1 MQVNKFG
8 YKSVNTA
15 CDDTEIPDTIGSE
28 ETPPVVTADKK
39 LLSTEEVNRIVQ
51 DRLAKAE
58 AKIKEAEAKKY
69 NDLVQKYEEVR
80 KTTATTDEERTN
92 LTEEIKKLKNANMS
106 VEEQR
111 KQEIAELQKSL
122 ETTQKDLTAKADMT
136 RREYEDYRIR
146 TELHH
151 AAEINDARIPTQL
164 VRLLLGDT
172 KVVPV
177 ITEDGK
183 PTGASEVKVAVTEV
197 IEGKSVVTE
206 LSPAEAVKKLRS
218 MTNEWGNQFNS
229 TSNKGLDLMSGAE
242 NYDTKDGKV
251 DLSDL
256 DKYKKTRHNLG
267 LVKK

>member
-1 MQVNKFG
+1 MQVIKFG
-8 YKSVNTA
+8 FKSVNTA
-15 CDDTEIPDTIGSE
+15 CDDTDNPDTIIE
-28 ETPPVVTADKK
+28 ETPPAKEPKT
-39 LLSTEEVNRIVQ
+39 LTEDQVNKIVQ

-69 NDLVQKYEEVR
+69 NDLVQKYEEV
-80 KTTATTDEERTN
+80 KNSTVSTDEERAN
-92 LTEEIKKLKNANMS
+92 LREEIKKLKNANMS
-106 VEEQR
+106 VEEQK
-111 KQEIAELQKSL
+111 KQEIAELQKAL
-122 ETTQKDLTAKADMT
+122 EITQKDLTAKAEMT
-136 RREYEDYRIR
+136 RKEYEDYRIR

-151 AAEINDARIPTQL
+151 AAEVNDARIPTQL

-197 IEGKSVVTE
+197 IEGKSVITE

-229 TSNKGLDLMSGAE
+229 ASNKGLDLMSGAE

-251 DLSDL
+251 DLSDFEA
-256 DKYKKTRHNLG
+256 YKRSRKNIPG
-267 LVKK
+267 LVKQK